1 MPFSV
6 KNMMS
11 ILLLILESFFQPSEK
26 IRKIDGVIVS
36 FSTWLMPWII
46 MEGTTKYGSSPV
58 LLTSVSSGEE
68 EAKEI
73 EGFPCVSPLDDGRF

>member
-1 MPFSV
+1 MV
-6 KNMMS
+6 NAVNY
-11 ILLLILESFFQPSEK
+11 
-26 IRKIDGVIVS
+26 RKG
-36 FSTWLMPWII
+36 